1 MSGEEMG
8 ERKKKEG
15 ERGEKKAITAA
26 VWLCWFTACKC
37 QMQHRFQCVCVCFFG
52 ILVAYIVVL
61 PRIVYVM
68 HVIPTASTYLFCF
81 ASKK

>member
-1 MSGEEMG
+1 MEKRW
-8 ERKKKEG
+8 ER
-15 ERGEKKAITAA
+15 ERRRKVRGGEKKAITAA

-52 ILVAYIVVL
+52 ILVAYIAVV